1 MENEMQTFGFQ
12 RADIRL
18 IFNLFK
24 MSVRD
29 RYLGSSLGV
38 AWAVLQPVLLLSV
51 YTFVFGFVLKAK
63 LPGADTTLSYVVW
76 MFSGLIPYLV
86 FSEAV
91 NTSANS
97 VIAGSSLVKN
107 IVFKSE
113 ALPVSAT
120 LTAVIPLVVGLMFL
134 IVLIFVDGKQPSW
147 HAVLLV
153 PVVVM
158 QFTFLM
164 GLAFFLSAT
173 SVFFRDVI
181 QALPTITMLF
191 LFFTPIFYAREAMPR
206 LAAKVTFFNPLYH
219 MVQPYRDVLLNQSVP
234 DWRGMLYMLFL
245 AAFLYITGLSYFR
258 RLKGYFEMAL

>member
-1 MENEMQTFGFQ
+1 MGNRMQNFRFERG
-12 RADIRL
+12 DIRL

-24 MSVRD
+24 MNVRD

-63 LPGADTTLSYVVW
+63 LPGAETTLSYVVW

-91 NTSANS
+91 NISANS

-120 LTAVIPLVVGLMFL
+120 LTAVIPLAVGLLFL
-134 IVLIFVDGKQPSW
+134 VVLIFVDGRQPSW
-147 HAVLLV
+147 HTVLIV
-153 PVVVM
+153 PVVII
-158 QFTFLM
+158 QFAFLV
-164 GLAFFLSAT
+164 GLSFFLSAT

-191 LFFTPIFYAREAMPR
+191 LFFTPIFYAREAMPS
-206 LAAKVTFFNPLYH
+206 LAAKITFLNPLYH

-234 DWRGMLYMLFL
+234 DWRGMLYMLVL
-245 AAFLYITGLSYFR
+245 AAVLYVTGLSYFR